1 MINANKIKKQ
11 KRIRRHRR
19 IRAKIRGTGQ
29 KPRFSVFRSNK
40 HIFLQLID
48 DEKGKTIVSVGDFQ
62 SNAGRPRADAK
73 KVKTKVKAKINKTES
88 AFSVGKKLAELAKKK
103 KIKYAIFDRGGYAYH
118 GRVKAAAEGARAG
131 GLIF

>member
-1 MINANKIKKQ
+1 M
-11 KRIRRHRR
+11 
-19 IRAKIRGTGQ
+19 
-29 KPRFSVFRSNK
+29 
-40 HIFLQLID
+40 QLID

-62 SNAGRPRADAK
+62 PKDSRQLADKDRSRADAK
-73 KVKTKVKAKINKTES
+73 KIKTKVKATKVKVKINKTES
-88 AFSVGKKLAELAKKK
+88 AFNAGKILAELAKKN